1 MITLIT
7 AFSYNLIIA
16 ALAPAKV
23 SEVETNHSAE
33 AGAKPPTVIYVK
45 TFTMGNAASKS
56 ENAVG
61 EGRPRLLGAL
71 RGGEENTVVGRHREA
86 QQEDTLAKVPAVLQN
101 ALIEDLSKSI
111 ASAANG
117 DGTHPSPASWIITG
131 EFLEVDTGN
140 RALQAG
146 VGLGAGQSHLEVRA
160 KIYAVPNMKT
170 PFLTFDSDGASGH
183 MPGAAVM
190 HKNPYAAAA
199 KFVMSKKEPEREAK
213 KVAQSIADE
222 IGKFMAAQ
230 SIPTLKSSKA
240 SGAASPHGDS

>member
-7 AFSYNLIIA
+7 AFSCNLVLA

-23 SEVETNHSAE
+23 SEVETNRSAE
-33 AGAKPPTVIYVK
+33 AGSKPPTVIYVK
-45 TFTMGNAASKS
+45 TFTMDNAASQS
-56 ENAVG
+56 ENAAG

-117 DGTHPSPASWIITG
+117 DGTHPSPGSWVITG
-131 EFLEVDTGN
+131 QFFEVDTGN
-140 RALQAG
+140 RVLQAG
-146 VGLGAGQSHLEVRA
+146 VGLGAGESHLEVRA
-160 KIYAVPNMKT
+160 KIYAVPNMNT

-190 HKNPYAAAA
+190 HKNPYVAAA

-213 KVAQSIADE
+213 KVARSIADE

-240 SGAASPHGDS
+240 SGAASPHGG

>member
-7 AFSYNLIIA
+7 AFGCNLIIA
-16 ALAPAKV
+16 ALGPAKV
-23 SEVETNHSAE
+23 SEVEANRSAE
-33 AGAKPPTVIYVK
+33 AGAKAPTVIYVK
-45 TFTMGNAASKS
+45 TFTMSNAGTKS
-56 ENAVG
+56 ENAAG

-117 DGTHPSPASWIITG
+117 DGTHPSPGSWVITG

-146 VGLGAGQSHLEVRA
+146 VGLGAGESHLEVRA
-160 KIYAVPNMKT
+160 KIYAVPNMNT
-170 PFLTFDSDGASGH
+170 PFLTFDSEGASGH

-190 HKNPYAAAA
+190 HKNPYVAAA
-199 KFVMSKKEPEREAK
+199 KFVMSKKEPEERGEESCP
-213 KVAQSIADE
+213 VNCGRNRQV
-222 IGKFMAAQ
+222 
-230 SIPTLKSSKA
+230 
-240 SGAASPHGDS
+240 HGRAINPDS

>member
-7 AFSYNLIIA
+7 AFSCNLVIA

-23 SEVETNHSAE
+23 SEVETNRSAE
-33 AGAKPPTVIYVK
+33 AGAKAPTVIYVR
-45 TFTMGNAASKS
+45 TFTMSNGASKS
-56 ENAVG
+56 ENAAG
-61 EGRPRLLGAL
+61 EGRSRLLGAL

-86 QQEDTLAKVPAVLQN
+86 QQEDTLAKVPAILQN
-101 ALIEDLSKSI
+101 ALIENLSKSV

-117 DGTHPSPASWIITG
+117 DGTHPSPGSWVITG

-160 KIYAVPNMKT
+160 KIYAVPNMDT
-170 PFLTFDSDGASGH
+170 PFLTFDSEGASGH

-213 KVAQSIADE
+213 KVARSIADE

-240 SGAASPHGDS
+240 SGAASPRGR

>member
-7 AFSYNLIIA
+7 AFSCNLVIA
-16 ALAPAKV
+16 ALAPAEV
-23 SEVETNHSAE
+23 SEVETNRSAE
-33 AGAKPPTVIYVK
+33 AGAKAPTVIYVR
-45 TFTMGNAASKS
+45 TFTMSNAASKS
-56 ENAVG
+56 ENAAG
-61 EGRPRLLGAL
+61 EGGPRLLGAL

-86 QQEDTLAKVPAVLQN
+86 QQEDTLAKVPAILQN
-101 ALIEDLSKSI
+101 ALIEDLSKSV

-117 DGTHPSPASWIITG
+117 DGTHPSSGSWVITG

-160 KIYAVPNMKT
+160 KIYAVPNMST
-170 PFLTFDSDGASGH
+170 PFLTFDSEGASGH

-213 KVAQSIADE
+213 KVARSIADE

-240 SGAASPHGDS
+240 SGAASPPGR

>member
-7 AFSYNLIIA
+7 AFSCNLVIA

-23 SEVETNHSAE
+23 SEVETNRSAE
-33 AGAKPPTVIYVK
+33 AAAKAPMAIYVR
-45 TFTMGNAASKS
+45 TFTMSNAASKF
-56 ENAVG
+56 ENAAG

-71 RGGEENTVVGRHREA
+71 RGGEESTVVGRHREA
-86 QQEDTLAKVPAVLQN
+86 QQEDTLAKVPAILQN
-101 ALIEDLSKSI
+101 ALIEDLSKSV

-117 DGTHPSPASWIITG
+117 DGTHPSPGSWVIAG

-160 KIYAVPNMKT
+160 KIYAVPNMDT
-170 PFLTFDSDGASGH
+170 PFLTFDSEGASGH

-190 HKNPYAAAA
+190 HKNPYVAAA
-199 KFVMSKKEPEREAK
+199 KFVMSKKEPEREAN
-213 KVAQSIADE
+213 KVARSIADE

-240 SGAASPHGDS
+240 SGATSPHGR